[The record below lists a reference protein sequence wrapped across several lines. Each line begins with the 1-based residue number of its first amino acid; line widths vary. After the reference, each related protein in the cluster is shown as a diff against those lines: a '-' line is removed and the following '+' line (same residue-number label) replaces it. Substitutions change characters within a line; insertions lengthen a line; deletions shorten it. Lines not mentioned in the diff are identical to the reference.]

1 MREDEKWRPRKRLLQ
16 VQAERGWDDSALYSR
31 ERFKIEDSP
40 SNAEKVD
47 LPSGGILL

>member
-1 MREDEKWRPRKRLLQ
+1 MREDEEWRPRKRLLQ
-16 VQAERGWDDSALYSR
+16 VQAERCWDDSSR